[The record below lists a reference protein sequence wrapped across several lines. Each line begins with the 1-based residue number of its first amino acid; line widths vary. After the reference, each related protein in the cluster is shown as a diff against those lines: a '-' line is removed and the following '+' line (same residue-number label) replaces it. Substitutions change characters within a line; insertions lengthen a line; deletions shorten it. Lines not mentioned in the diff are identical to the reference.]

1 MMPAGGVMAGDC
13 GVTGAGVCGKAGATV
28 AAPGGI
34 VAATGAAF
42 TGMNS
47 GPFCPQPLSAGIA
60 AASTTMAD
68 SSAMRLQITPG
79 RYDANVGFTIR
90 ITV

>member
-1 MMPAGGVMAGDC
+1 MAGDC
-13 GVTGAGVCGKAGATV
+13 GVTGAGVSGRAGATGT
-28 AAPGGI
+28 APGGR

-47 GPFCPQPLSAGIA
+47 GPFCPQPLNAGIV

-68 SSAMRLQITPG
+68 SSAMRLQITQG
-79 RYDANVGFTIR
+79 GYDANVGFTIR